1 MPLSFSFFVSVGVF
15 ILCFVCANT
24 KQGTDTDG
32 KGFTGL
38 SCSTQ
43 AKVNYKQKATMR
55 RNVEMQLIVREK
67 FFVATAGR
75 ESGWELAM
83 GTRTHSGSRKSGSR
97 KSGSELRECNNSG
110 KRHCTVFG

>member
-1 MPLSFSFFVSVGVF
+1 MSFSFFVSVGVF

-24 KQGTDTDG
+24 KPGTDTDG
-32 KGFTGL
+32 KGFTGF
-38 SCSTQ
+38 SYSTQ

-67 FFVATAGR
+67 FFVAAAGR

-83 GTRTHSGSRKSGSR
+83 GTRTRRGRDREGGR
-97 KSGSELRECNNSG
+97 ELRECNNSG